1 MKAVFTNEE
10 NTQISWTNEQGQVW
24 FVPYPLGDGQI
35 PNQVQEWLDEGNS
48 IGPYVAPPPPVPQ
61 SITRRQCAIELR
73 ERTMI
78 TAQEALNMTK
88 YGDVPTMISQLFA
101 QMADE
106 DRIKAETD
114 FAADTYMRTNPLL
127 ISIMTQSG
135 STEEDIDQFFRDAS
149 ER

>member
-1 MKAVFTNEE
+1 MYKLTSSPTTVQRLTDNAF
-10 NTQISWTNEQGQVW
+10 I
-24 FVPYPLGDGQI
+24 PMDGGNADYQAYLS
-35 PNQVQEWLDEGNS
+35 WLDEGNEPE
-48 IGPYVAPPPPVPQ
+48 PYVAPPPPVPQ

-78 TAQEALNMTK
+78 SAQEALNMTK

-106 DRIKAETD
+106 DRIIAETD
-114 FAADTYMRTNPLL
+114 FAADTYMRTNPSL

-149 ER
+149 LR

>member
-1 MKAVFTNEE
+1 MYRL
-10 NTQISWTNEQGQVW
+10 TQSETTVHRLTDNAFIP
-24 FVPYPLGDGQI
+24 FDGGNRDYQEYL
-35 PNQVQEWLDEGNS
+35 EWLAEGNEPE
-48 IGPYVAPPPPVPQ
+48 PYVAPPPPVPQ

-73 ERTMI
+73 ERTLI
-78 TAQEALNMTK
+78 TPQEALDMTK

-101 QMADE
+101 QMTDE

-127 ISIMTQSG
+127 ISIMTKSG

-149 ER
+149 LR

>member
-1 MKAVFTNEE
+1 MYKL
-10 NTQISWTNEQGQVW
+10 TQSETTVHRLTDNAFIP
-24 FVPYPLGDGQI
+24 FDGGNRDYQEYL
-35 PNQVQEWLDEGNS
+35 EWLAEGNTPE
-48 IGPYVAPPPPVPQ
+48 PYVAPPPPVPQ

-149 ER
+149 LR

>member
-1 MKAVFTNEE
+1 M
-10 NTQISWTNEQGQVW
+10 
-24 FVPYPLGDGQI
+24 DGGNADYQAYLS
-35 PNQVQEWLDEGNS
+35 WLDEGNEPE
-48 IGPYVAPPPPVPQ
+48 PYVAPPPPVPQ

-78 TAQEALNMTK
+78 SAQEALNMTK

-106 DRIKAETD
+106 DRIIAETD
-114 FAADTYMRTNPLL
+114 FAADTYMRTNPSL

-149 ER
+149 LR

>member
-1 MKAVFTNEE
+1 MYKL
-10 NTQISWTNEQGQVW
+10 TQSETTVHRLTDNAFIP
-24 FVPYPLGDGQI
+24 FDGGNRDYQEYL
-35 PNQVQEWLDEGNS
+35 EWLAEGNTPE
-48 IGPYVAPPPPVPQ
+48 PYVTPPPPVPQ

-106 DRIKAETD
+106 DKIKAETD